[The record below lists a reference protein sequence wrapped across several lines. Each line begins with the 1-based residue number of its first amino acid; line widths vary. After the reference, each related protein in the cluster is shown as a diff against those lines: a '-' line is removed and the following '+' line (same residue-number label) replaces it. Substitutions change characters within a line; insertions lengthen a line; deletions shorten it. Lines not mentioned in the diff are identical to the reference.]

1 MAICSEISR
10 KVSATRDGATVTRVL
25 EVEPYAA
32 WWDMAGLLL
41 GGVRLV
47 GGGLY
52 RIPPLGDPVITW
64 AFCKSVDVEGVGT
77 FTGTGPTDP
86 RIMLRVQNYYRR
98 ARLTVQYET
107 LQNTEQEI
115 AAADSETGGGGGGDE
130 TSEVELATNTWEI
143 SGQQLTLPHQYYKW
157 RYNNQQTLAASGT
170 NVVKTMPQIT
180 SINTRNFVVNR
191 PLNAMVAL
199 YGRVNYY
206 SFRVGGITWPA
217 ETLRYD
223 GSSCTQKITNQGV
236 KFFELQHKFA
246 VQPIYDRYATSS
258 ETVSATDPSIITV
271 AGTTDIGFVGWNRIY
286 RPDRDYWDRVVSSAN
301 SLTGLYQ
308 YDKDIIQPGVTSGFK
323 LLFHPRA
330 Y

>member
-10 KVSATRDGATVTRVL
+10 KVNATRDGASVTRVL
-25 EVEPYAA
+25 EVEPYSA

-41 GGVRLV
+41 GGVRLI

-77 FTGTGPTDP
+77 FVGYAPTDP

-107 LQNTEQEI
+107 LQNTEQEM
-115 AAADSETGGGGGGDE
+115 AGADSETGGGGGDE
-130 TSEVELATNTWEI
+130 TSEIELATNTWEI
-143 SGQQLTLPHQYYKW
+143 SGQQLTLPNQYYKW

-170 NVVKTMPQIT
+170 NVVKTLPQIT

-217 ETLRYD
+217 ETLRYE

-246 VQPIYDRYATSS
+246 VQPIYSRFATSS
-258 ETVSATDPSIITV
+258 ETVSATDPSIVTV
-271 AGTTDIGFVGWNRIY
+271 ASTTDIGFVGWNRIY

-301 SLTGLYQ
+301 SLTGIYE
-308 YDKDIIQPGVTSGFK
+308 YDKDIIQPGVSSGFK